1 MTRTNRLLNAALAF
15 LLFGLPQCHAERW
28 LQGAC
33 GLTST
38 RDDDTSNSD
47 NDTGNSVPGQ
57 DEISIPAG
65 TTKGLLTRWQTPG
78 YAIPPGSCQL
88 TQDPSIAKG
97 SSWLEPYAF
106 NGTRVCAVPIAM
118 FQDGLDCGSCY
129 ELTYTGEKATNVGRA
144 GKATIQVINHGDI
157 MGFDCQPEVF
167 EEITGN
173 AVGGI
178 FPVYFK
184 RVDCIYTPPT
194 VVVLTGD
201 NAYYTK
207 VLVAGG
213 HEGVRAVSMTLG
225 GKRYNLSRVNGAT
238 WGTKLDGQSGATSFS
253 LTYRD
258 GTVEEVSG
266 CFGGKWPVATSSQCS

>member
-1 MTRTNRLLNAALAF
+1 MPRTSDSDANAF
-15 LLFGLPQCHAERW
+15 LLLSVCLFGLFFSHTSVR
-28 LQGAC
+28 
-33 GLTST
+33 GLM
-38 RDDDTSNSD
+38 
-47 NDTGNSVPGQ
+47 
-57 DEISIPAG
+57 
-65 TTKGLLTRWQTPG
+65 TRWQTPG
-78 YAIPPGSCQL
+78 YEIPPGSCQL
-88 TQDPSIAKG
+88 TQPASIAQG
-97 SSWLEPYAF
+97 RSWLEPYAL
-106 NGTRVCAVPIAM
+106 NGTRVCAVPIAQ

-129 ELTYTGEKATNVGRA
+129 EITYTGEEATNPGRA
-144 GKATIQVINHGDI
+144 GQAVVQVINHGNI

-184 RVDCIYTPPT
+184 KVDCIFTPPT

-213 HEGVRAVSMTLG
+213 HTGVKAVSMTLG
-225 GKRYNLSRVNGAT
+225 GKRYNMSRLSGAT
-238 WGTKLDGQSGATSFS
+238 WSAQLDGATGAATSFS

-258 GTVEEVSG
+258 DIIEEVSG
-266 CFGGKWPVATSSQCS
+266 CFGDKWPVATSSQCS